1 MLEIDFLVQNKGF
14 KMNKKE
20 VLVINGGGP
29 LEGEV
34 TISGAK
40 NSALPILAA
49 CVLGTEEII
58 LDGVPGL
65 KDVEIMIE
73 VLKHLGSKV
82 EYIGEG
88 TVRIDSSELNTCET
102 PFELMDKMRASFVVM
117 GPLLSRFKEAH
128 TKAPG
133 GCNIG
138 ARPIDLHLKGF
149 EALGA
154 ENIVND
160 DAISIKT
167 DGKLI
172 GNEVYL
178 DFPSVGAT
186 QNIMMAATLAEGE
199 TIIENAAKEPE
210 IVDLA
215 SFLSKMGAKIKGAGT
230 STITIEG
237 VEKLTGTRHTIIP
250 DRIEAA
256 SYMIAAAMTKG
267 NVTIN
272 NVIGSHIRPVI
283 AKLIEMGADVEEI
296 DDEDII
302 KVKVDKRLKATNIQT
317 LPYPGF
323 PTDVQAQFMALMTIC
338 DGESKIQ
345 ETVFENRF
353 MHVEQLNK
361 MGAAIA
367 TSGNRATI
375 AGVDKLH
382 GAEVRATDLRAG
394 AALVI
399 AALTAEGET
408 KVSDIYHIDR
418 GYSDLVERFTN
429 LGADIKRVEI

>member
-1 MLEIDFLVQNKGF
+1 MDNKEI
-14 KMNKKE
+14 
-20 VLVINGGGP
+20 LVINGGKP

-34 TISGAK
+34 CISGAK

-58 LDGVPGL
+58 LDAVPKL

-73 VLKHLGSKV
+73 VLRHLGSKV
-82 EYIGEG
+82 EYIDEE
-88 TVRIDSSELNTCET
+88 TVRIDSSNINTCET

-117 GPLLSRFKEAH
+117 GPLLSRFKKAY

-149 EALGA
+149 QALGA
-154 ENIVND
+154 ESMVND
-160 DAISIKT
+160 DEISIT
-167 DGKLI
+167 TNGELF
-172 GNEVYL
+172 GNEIYL

-186 QNIMMAATLAEGE
+186 QNIMMAATLAKGE
-199 TIIENAAKEPE
+199 TTIENAAKEPE

-230 STITIEG
+230 STIVIEG
-237 VEKLTGTRHTIIP
+237 VEKLTGARHTIIP

-256 SYMIAAAMTKG
+256 SYMIAAVMTKG
-267 NVTIN
+267 DVTIK
-272 NVIGSHIRPVI
+272 NVIGSHIRPII
-283 AKLIEMGADVEEI
+283 AKLIEMGASVEEYE
-296 DDEDII
+296 DEDII
-302 KVKVDKRLKATNIQT
+302 RVSTNHRLKPTNVQT

-323 PTDVQAQFMALMTIC
+323 PTDAQAQFMALMTVC
-338 DGESKIQ
+338 DGESRIQ

-367 TSGNRATI
+367 TSGNRATVV
-375 AGVDKLH
+375 GVDRLH
-382 GAEVRATDLRAG
+382 GASVKATDLRAG
-394 AALVI
+394 AALVM
-399 AALTAEGET
+399 AGLTAKGET
-408 KVSDIYHIDR
+408 RVSDIYHIDR
-418 GYSDLVERFTN
+418 GYSDLEGKFRK
-429 LGADIKRVEI
+429 LGADIKRVKVK

>member
-1 MLEIDFLVQNKGF
+1 MD
-14 KMNKKE
+14 KKE
-20 VLVINGGGP
+20 LLVINGSGP
-29 LEGEV
+29 LCGEV
-34 TISGAK
+34 SISGAK

-49 CVLGTEEII
+49 CILGTEEII
-58 LDGVPGL
+58 LDGVPAL

-73 VLKHLGSKV
+73 VLRHLGAKV
-82 EYIGEG
+82 DYLDKD
-88 TVRIDSSELNTCET
+88 TVRIDSSNINTCET
-102 PFELMDKMRASFVVM
+102 PYDLMDKMRASFVVM
-117 GPLLSRFKEAH
+117 GPLLSRFKKAY

-138 ARPIDLHLKGF
+138 ARPIDFHLKGF

-154 ENIVND
+154 RSQVND
-160 DAISIKT
+160 EQIAIET
-167 DGKLI
+167 NGELI

-186 QNIMMAATLAEGE
+186 QNIMMAAVLADGE
-199 TIIENAAKEPE
+199 TTIENAAKEPE

-230 STITIEG
+230 STIVIEG

-283 AKLIEMGADVEEI
+283 AKLIEMGANVEELE
-296 DDEDII
+296 DEDII
-302 KVKVDKRLKATNIQT
+302 KVSVDSKLKPTNIQT

-323 PTDVQAQFMALMTIC
+323 PTDAQAQFMALMTIC

-375 AGVDKLH
+375 VGVDKLH
-382 GAEVRATDLRAG
+382 GADVKATDLRAG

-399 AALTAEGET
+399 AALVAEGET
-408 KVSDIYHIDR
+408 RISDIYHIDR
-418 GYSDLVERFTN
+418 GYSDLVEKFTK
-429 LGADIKRVEI
+429 LGANIKRLEI

>member
-1 MLEIDFLVQNKGF
+1 MD
-14 KMNKKE
+14 KKE
-20 VLVINGGGP
+20 LLVINGSGP
-29 LEGEV
+29 LCGEV
-34 TISGAK
+34 SISGAK

-49 CVLGTEEII
+49 CILGTEEII
-58 LDGVPGL
+58 LDGVPAL

-73 VLKHLGSKV
+73 VLRHLGAKV
-82 EYIGEG
+82 DYLDKD
-88 TVRIDSSELNTCET
+88 TVRIDSSNINTCET
-102 PFELMDKMRASFVVM
+102 PYDLMDKMRASFVVM
-117 GPLLSRFKEAH
+117 GPLLSRFKKAY

-138 ARPIDLHLKGF
+138 ARPIDFHLKGF

-154 ENIVND
+154 RSKVND
-160 DAISIKT
+160 EQIAIET
-167 DGKLI
+167 NGELI

-186 QNIMMAATLAEGE
+186 QNIMMAAVLADGE
-199 TIIENAAKEPE
+199 TTIENAAKEPE

-230 STITIEG
+230 STIVIEG

-283 AKLIEMGADVEEI
+283 AKLIEMGANVEELE
-296 DDEDII
+296 DEDII
-302 KVKVDKRLKATNIQT
+302 KVSVDSKLKPTNIQT

-323 PTDVQAQFMALMTIC
+323 PTDAQAQFMALMTIC

-375 AGVDKLH
+375 VGVDKLH
-382 GAEVRATDLRAG
+382 GADVKATDLRAG

-399 AALTAEGET
+399 AALVAEGET
-408 KVSDIYHIDR
+408 RISDIYHIDR
-418 GYSDLVERFTN
+418 GYSDLVEKFTK
-429 LGADIKRVEI
+429 LGANIKRVEI

>member
-1 MLEIDFLVQNKGF
+1 MD
-14 KMNKKE
+14 KKE
-20 VLVINGGGP
+20 ILVINGGGP

-73 VLKHLGSKV
+73 VLRHLGSKV
-82 EYIGEG
+82 EYISEDS
-88 TVRIDSSELNTCET
+88 VRIDSSGINTCET

-117 GPLLSRFKEAH
+117 GPLLSRFKEAY

-154 ENIVND
+154 KNIVND
-160 DAISIKT
+160 DEISIKT

-172 GNEVYL
+172 GNEIYL

-186 QNIMMAATLAEGE
+186 QNIIMAATLAEGE

-237 VEKLTGTRHTIIP
+237 VERLTGTRHTIIP

-283 AKLIEMGADVEEI
+283 AKLIEMGAEVEEI

-302 KVKVDKRLKATNIQT
+302 KVKVDKRLKATNVQT

-323 PTDVQAQFMALMTIC
+323 PTDVQAQFMALMTMC
-338 DGESKIQ
+338 EGESKIQ

-382 GAEVRATDLRAG
+382 GADVRATDLRAG

-408 KVSDIYHIDR
+408 RVSDIYHIDR
-418 GYSDLVERFTN
+418 GYSHLVEKFTK
-429 LGADIKRVEI
+429 LGANIKRVEI

>member
-1 MLEIDFLVQNKGF
+1 ME
-14 KMNKKE
+14 KKE
-20 VLVINGGGP
+20 ILVINGGGP
-29 LEGEV
+29 LKGEV
-34 TISGAK
+34 SISGAK

-58 LDGVPGL
+58 LDAVPDL

-73 VLKHLGSKV
+73 VLRHLGAKV
-82 EYIGEG
+82 EYLDKD
-88 TVRIDSSELNTCET
+88 TVSIDSSNINTCET
-102 PFELMDKMRASFVVM
+102 PYELMDKMRASFVVM
-117 GPLLSRFKEAH
+117 GPLLSRFKKAY

-154 ENIVND
+154 ESKISD
-160 DAISIKT
+160 EEISI
-167 DGKLI
+167 DANGELV

-186 QNIMMAATLAEGE
+186 QNIIMAATLAEGE

-272 NVIGSHIRPVI
+272 NVIGSHIRPII
-283 AKLIEMGADVEEI
+283 AKLIEMGAKVDEI
-296 DDEDII
+296 EDEDII
-302 KVKVDKRLKATNIQT
+302 KVSVDKKLKPTNIQT

-323 PTDVQAQFMALMTIC
+323 PTDAQAQFMALMTIC

-375 AGVDKLH
+375 VGVDKLH
-382 GAEVRATDLRAG
+382 GAEVKATDLRAG

-399 AALTAEGET
+399 AALVAEGQT

-418 GYSDLVERFTN
+418 GYSDLVEKFSN
-429 LGADIKRVEI
+429 LGANIKRVEV

>member
-1 MLEIDFLVQNKGF
+1 MT
-14 KMNKKE
+14 KKE
-20 VLVINGGGP
+20 ILVINSNGP
-29 LEGEV
+29 LKGEV

-58 LDGVPGL
+58 LDGVPEL
-65 KDVEIMIE
+65 KDVEIMVE

-82 EYIGEG
+82 EYLD
-88 TVRIDSSELNTCET
+88 TNTLRIDSSGINTTET
-102 PFELMDKMRASFVVM
+102 PYELMDKMRASFVVM
-117 GPLLSRFKEAH
+117 GPLLSRFHAAH

-138 ARPIDLHLKGF
+138 SRPIDLHLKGF

-154 ENIVND
+154 VNRVNND
-160 DAISIKT
+160 EIAIEAKEGLTGTEI
-167 DGKLI
+167 
-172 GNEVYL
+172 YL

-186 QNIMMAATLAEGE
+186 QNIMMAASLAKGKTTL
-199 TIIENAAKEPE
+199 ENAAKEPE

-215 SFLSKMGAKIKGAGT
+215 SFLSKMGANIKGAGT
-230 STITIEG
+230 STIVIEG

-256 SYMIAAAMTKG
+256 TYMTAAAMSRG
-267 NVTIN
+267 EVTIN

-283 AKLIEMGADVEEI
+283 AKLVEMGVDVNEI
-296 DDEDII
+296 EDEDRII
-302 KVKVDKRLKATNIQT
+302 VKAPNRLKSTNIQT

-323 PTDVQAQFMALMTIC
+323 PTDAQAQFMALMTVC
-338 DGESKIQ
+338 EGESRIQ

-353 MHVEQLNK
+353 MHVEELMK
-361 MGAAIA
+361 MGAVIA

-375 AGVDKLH
+375 AGVEKLH
-382 GAEVRATDLRAG
+382 GADVKATDLRAG
-394 AALVI
+394 AALVM
-399 AALTAEGET
+399 AGLVAKGTT
-408 KVSDIYHIDR
+408 RVFDIYHIDR
-418 GYSDLVERFTN
+418 GYSNLVEKLTK
-429 LGADIKRVEI
+429 LGADIKRVEAE

>member
-1 MLEIDFLVQNKGF
+1 MDNKEI
-14 KMNKKE
+14 
-20 VLVINGGGP
+20 LVINGGKP

-34 TISGAK
+34 CISGAK

-58 LDGVPGL
+58 LDAVPKL
-65 KDVEIMIE
+65 KDVEIMID
-73 VLKHLGSKV
+73 VLRHLGSKV
-82 EYIGEG
+82 EYIDEE
-88 TVRIDSSELNTCET
+88 TVRIDSSNINTCET

-117 GPLLSRFKEAH
+117 GPLLSRFKKAY

-149 EALGA
+149 QALGA
-154 ENIVND
+154 ESMVND
-160 DAISIKT
+160 DEISIT
-167 DGKLI
+167 TSGELF
-172 GNEVYL
+172 GNEIYL

-186 QNIMMAATLAEGE
+186 QNIMMAATLAKGE
-199 TIIENAAKEPE
+199 TTIENAAKEPE

-230 STITIEG
+230 STIVIEG
-237 VEKLTGTRHTIIP
+237 VEKLTGARHTIIP

-256 SYMIAAAMTKG
+256 SYMIAAVMTKG
-267 NVTIN
+267 DVTIK
-272 NVIGSHIRPVI
+272 NVIGSHIRPII
-283 AKLIEMGADVEEI
+283 AKLIEMGASVEEYE
-296 DDEDII
+296 DEDII
-302 KVKVDKRLKATNIQT
+302 RVSTNHRLKPTNVQT

-323 PTDVQAQFMALMTIC
+323 PTDAQAQFMALMTVC
-338 DGESKIQ
+338 DGESRIQ

-367 TSGNRATI
+367 TSGNRATVV
-375 AGVDKLH
+375 GVDRLH
-382 GAEVRATDLRAG
+382 GASVKATDLRAG
-394 AALVI
+394 AALVM
-399 AALTAEGET
+399 AGLTAKGET
-408 KVSDIYHIDR
+408 RVSDIYHIDR
-418 GYSDLVERFTN
+418 GYSDLEGKFRK
-429 LGADIKRVEI
+429 LGADIKRVKEK

>member
-1 MLEIDFLVQNKGF
+1 MT
-14 KMNKKE
+14 KKE
-20 VLVINGGGP
+20 ILVINSNGP
-29 LEGEV
+29 LKGEV

-58 LDGVPGL
+58 LDGVPEL
-65 KDVEIMIE
+65 KDVEIMVE

-82 EYIGEG
+82 EYLD
-88 TVRIDSSELNTCET
+88 TNTLRIDSSGINTTET
-102 PFELMDKMRASFVVM
+102 PYELMDKMRASFVVM
-117 GPLLSRFKEAH
+117 GPLLSRFHAAY

-138 ARPIDLHLKGF
+138 SRPIDLHLKGF

-154 ENIVND
+154 VNRVNND
-160 DAISIKT
+160 EIAIEAKEGLTGTEI
-167 DGKLI
+167 
-172 GNEVYL
+172 YL

-186 QNIMMAATLAEGE
+186 QNIMMAASLAKGKTTL
-199 TIIENAAKEPE
+199 ENAAKEPE

-215 SFLSKMGAKIKGAGT
+215 SFLSKMGANIKGAGT
-230 STITIEG
+230 STIVIEG

-256 SYMIAAAMTKG
+256 TYMTAAAMSRG
-267 NVTIN
+267 EVTIN

-283 AKLIEMGADVEEI
+283 AKLVEMGVDVNEI
-296 DDEDII
+296 EDEDRII
-302 KVKVDKRLKATNIQT
+302 VKAPNRLKSTNIQT

-323 PTDVQAQFMALMTIC
+323 PTDAQAQFMALMTVC
-338 DGESKIQ
+338 EGESRIQ

-353 MHVEQLNK
+353 MHVEELMK
-361 MGAAIA
+361 MGAVIA

-375 AGVDKLH
+375 AGVEKLH
-382 GAEVRATDLRAG
+382 GADVKATDLRAG
-394 AALVI
+394 AALVM
-399 AALTAEGET
+399 AGLVAKGTT
-408 KVSDIYHIDR
+408 RVFDIYHIDR
-418 GYSDLVERFTN
+418 GYSNLVEKLTK
-429 LGADIKRVEI
+429 LGADIKRVEVE

>member
-1 MLEIDFLVQNKGF
+1 MD
-14 KMNKKE
+14 KKE
-20 VLVINGGGP
+20 ILVINGGGP
-29 LEGEV
+29 LKGEV
-34 TISGAK
+34 CISGAK

-58 LDGVPGL
+58 LDAVPDL
-65 KDVEIMIE
+65 VDVEIMIE
-73 VLKHLGSKV
+73 VLRHLGSKV
-82 EYIGEG
+82 EYIDKE
-88 TVRIDSSELNTCET
+88 TVRIDSSGINTSET

-117 GPLLSRFKEAH
+117 GPLLSRFRNAY

-154 ENIVND
+154 HAVINND
-160 DAISIKT
+160 EISIEAK
-167 DGKLI
+167 DGELI
-172 GNEVYL
+172 GNVVYL

-186 QNIMMAATLAEGE
+186 QNIMMAATLADGE
-199 TIIENAAKEPE
+199 TTIENAAKEPE

-215 SFLSKMGAKIKGAGT
+215 SFLSKMGANIKGAGT
-230 STITIEG
+230 STIVIQG

-256 SYMIAAAMTKG
+256 SYMLAAAMSKG
-267 NVTIN
+267 DVTIN

-283 AKLIEMGADVEEI
+283 AKLIEMGAEVDEI
-296 DDEDII
+296 EDEDII
-302 KVKVDKRLKATNIQT
+302 RVRVDNKLKPTNIQT

-323 PTDVQAQFMALMTIC
+323 PTDVQAQFMALMTVC

-353 MHVEQLNK
+353 MHVAELNK

-375 AGVDKLH
+375 VGVEKLH
-382 GAEVRATDLRAG
+382 GADVKATDLRAG
-394 AALVI
+394 AALVMAGI
-399 AALTAEGET
+399 VASGET
-408 KVSDIYHIDR
+408 RISDIYHIDR
-418 GYSDLVERFTN
+418 GYSDLVEKFTA

>member
-1 MLEIDFLVQNKGF
+1 MD
-14 KMNKKE
+14 KKE
-20 VLVINGGGP
+20 ILVINGGGP

-73 VLKHLGSKV
+73 VLRHLGSEV
-82 EYIGEG
+82 EYIGEDS
-88 TVRIDSSELNTCET
+88 VRIDSSNLNTCET

-117 GPLLSRFKEAH
+117 GPLLSRFKEAY

-154 ENIVND
+154 TNIVND
-160 DAISIKT
+160 DEISIKT
-167 DGKLI
+167 DGKLV

-256 SYMIAAAMTKG
+256 SYMIAAAMTRG

-283 AKLIEMGADVEEI
+283 AKLIEMGAEVDEI

-302 KVKVDKRLKATNIQT
+302 KVKVDKKLKPTNIQT

-375 AGVDKLH
+375 VGVDQLH
-382 GAEVRATDLRAG
+382 GANVRATDLRAG

-408 KVSDIYHIDR
+408 RVSDIYHIDR
-418 GYSDLVERFTN
+418 GYSNLVEKFTK
-429 LGADIKRVEI
+429 LGANIKRVEI

>member
-1 MLEIDFLVQNKGF
+1 MD
-14 KMNKKE
+14 KKE
-20 VLVINGGGP
+20 ILVINGSGP
-29 LEGEV
+29 LKGEV
-34 TISGAK
+34 SISGAK

-58 LDGVPGL
+58 LDGVPAL
-65 KDVEIMIE
+65 KDVEIMLE

-82 EYIGEG
+82 EYIDKES
-88 TVRIDSSELNTCET
+88 VRIDSSGINTCET

-117 GPLLSRFKEAH
+117 GPLLSRFKKAY

-154 ENIVND
+154 TPRVND
-160 DAISIKT
+160 DEISIET
-167 DGKLI
+167 NGTLT

-186 QNIMMAATLAEGE
+186 QNIMMAATLAHGE

-215 SFLSKMGAKIKGAGT
+215 SFLSKMGANIKGAGT
-230 STITIEG
+230 STIVIQG

-256 SYMIAAAMTKG
+256 SYMLAAVMSRG
-267 NVTIN
+267 EVTIN

-283 AKLIEMGADVEEI
+283 AKLIEMGAEVTEI
-296 DDEDII
+296 EDEDII
-302 KVKVDKRLKATNIQT
+302 KVKANHRLKPTNIQT

-323 PTDVQAQFMALMTIC
+323 PTDVQAQFMALMTLC
-338 DGESKIQ
+338 DGESRIQ

-353 MHVEQLNK
+353 MHVNELNK

-375 AGVDKLH
+375 AGVAKLH
-382 GAEVRATDLRAG
+382 GAEVKATDLRAG
-394 AALVI
+394 AALVMAGI
-399 AALTAEGET
+399 VAEGET
-408 KVSDIYHIDR
+408 RISDIYHIDR
-418 GYSDLVERFTN
+418 GYSNLVEKFSN

>member
-1 MLEIDFLVQNKGF
+1 MT
-14 KMNKKE
+14 KKE
-20 VLVINGGGP
+20 ILVINSNGP
-29 LEGEV
+29 LKGEV

-58 LDGVPGL
+58 LDGVPEL
-65 KDVEIMIE
+65 KDVEIMVE

-82 EYIGEG
+82 EYLD
-88 TVRIDSSELNTCET
+88 TNTLRIDSSGINTTET
-102 PFELMDKMRASFVVM
+102 PYELMDKMRASFVVM
-117 GPLLSRFKEAH
+117 GPLLSRFHAAH

-138 ARPIDLHLKGF
+138 SRPIDLHLKGF

-154 ENIVND
+154 VNRVNND
-160 DAISIKT
+160 EIAIEAKEGLTGTEI
-167 DGKLI
+167 
-172 GNEVYL
+172 YL

-186 QNIMMAATLAEGE
+186 QNIMMAASLAKGKTTL
-199 TIIENAAKEPE
+199 ENAAKEPE

-215 SFLSKMGAKIKGAGT
+215 SFLSKMGANIKGAGT
-230 STITIEG
+230 STIVIEG

-256 SYMIAAAMTKG
+256 TYMTAAAMSRG
-267 NVTIN
+267 EVTIN

-283 AKLIEMGADVEEI
+283 AKLVEMGVDVNEI
-296 DDEDII
+296 EDEDRII
-302 KVKVDKRLKATNIQT
+302 VKAPNRLKSTNIQT

-323 PTDVQAQFMALMTIC
+323 PTDAQAQFMALMTVC
-338 DGESKIQ
+338 EGESRIQ

-353 MHVEQLNK
+353 MHVEELMK
-361 MGAAIA
+361 MGAVIA

-375 AGVDKLH
+375 AGVEKLH
-382 GAEVRATDLRAG
+382 GADVKATDLRAG
-394 AALVI
+394 AALVM
-399 AALTAEGET
+399 AGLVAKGTT
-408 KVSDIYHIDR
+408 RVFDIYHIDR
-418 GYSDLVERFTN
+418 GYSNLVEKLTK
-429 LGADIKRVEI
+429 LGADIKRVEVE